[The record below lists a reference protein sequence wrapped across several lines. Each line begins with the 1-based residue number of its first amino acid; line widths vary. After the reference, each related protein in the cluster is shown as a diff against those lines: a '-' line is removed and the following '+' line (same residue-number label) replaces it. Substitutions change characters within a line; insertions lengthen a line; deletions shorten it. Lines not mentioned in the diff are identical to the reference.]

1 MARISPEE
9 RETIILYND
18 AEDTANIYTHDKIMQ
33 RHIEKELGVKPWR
46 VQGLAKDYQIPKK
59 WLRLPRKPSER
70 RREAAK
76 KSLEKRGGFNTRKNK
91 VLDDV

>member
-1 MARISPEE
+1 MARVSPEE
-9 RETIILYND
+9 RESIILYND

-33 RHIEKELGVKPWR
+33 RHIEKELDIKPWR

-76 KSLEKRGGFNTRKNK
+76 KSFEARGGFGTRKKK
-91 VLDDV
+91 VSGDA